1 MVYSGN
7 VAGDAG
13 SRLVRVTKILG
24 LVTAVLL
31 RKQERRERC
40 CGLRQLGR
48 RLQGENGTVKASKPI
63 AMVLHN

>member
-40 CGLRQLGR
+40 CGLREAAGAETAGR
-48 RLQGENGTVKASKPI
+48 EWHSEGF
-63 AMVLHN
+63 